1 MTTTKRTFTDWAPN
15 PAKQRVLKVDAEELN
30 DFEAQKNRF
39 KSGEWGETDFMRFR
53 LRQGVYGQRQPDRQM
68 IRVKAP
74 FGGLTADQMDVLGE
88 IAEQYTPLKKG
99 HLTTRE
105 NVQFHHVL
113 LDETPDLLR
122 TIGDTGLT
130 TREACGNTVRNVVA
144 PPNAGVDPNEV
155 FDVTPYAAAYA
166 RHFLRHP
173 TTQMMPR
180 KSKTAF
186 SGSEE
191 DVAMTPIHDVG
202 FIARVRDGRKG
213 FKIVIG
219 GGLSIMPRMASTLEE
234 FVPVEDFIKYGEAA
248 LRIFNRQDEERKNL
262 MKARIKFTIERL
274 GIDTFREMVKEEL
287 KGEWANK
294 RIDLDSLMWVEDE
307 EADAPAVPGD
317 ATPEPANDA
326 AYSAWKST
334 NAVPQKQSGFNLVHV
349 RIERGD
355 IYAEQWSQ
363 LAAVARRFAGG
374 RVRIDQQQNVVFRW
388 VRSESLFDMY
398 TALSEIGL
406 AAAGAQT
413 IRDIVTCPGT
423 DSCKLGI
430 TSSMGL
436 NKALGEAL
444 DGMDL
449 SDPDVSSLHIKASGC
464 PNSCGQHH
472 IANIGFHGAVMK
484 APGGQ
489 VPAYEMFLGGNYDD
503 GNVRVGHRVKARV
516 PAKKAPDA
524 LKRILA
530 YYKESRSQGEK
541 FNDFVDRVGVAPFEE
556 IFGQLK
562 EEIGPLDRD
571 HINTYMDWGKT
582 VLYKLE
588 RGEGECAV

>member
-1 MTTTKRTFTDWAPN
+1 
-15 PAKQRVLKVDAEELN
+15 
-30 DFEAQKNRF
+30 
-39 KSGEWGETDFMRFR
+39 
-53 LRQGVYGQRQPDRQM
+53 
-68 IRVKAP
+68 
-74 FGGLTADQMDVLGE
+74 
-88 IAEQYTPLKKG
+88 
-99 HLTTRE
+99 
-105 NVQFHHVL
+105 
-113 LDETPDLLR
+113 
-122 TIGDTGLT
+122 
-130 TREACGNTVRNVVA
+130 
-144 PPNAGVDPNEV
+144 
-155 FDVTPYAAAYA
+155 
-166 RHFLRHP
+166 
-173 TTQMMPR
+173 
-180 KSKTAF
+180 
-186 SGSEE
+186 
-191 DVAMTPIHDVG
+191 
-202 FIARVRDGRKG
+202 
-213 FKIVIG
+213 
-219 GGLSIMPRMASTLEE
+219 MASTLEE

-287 KGEWANK
+287 KGELANK

>member
-1 MTTTKRTFTDWAPN
+1 
-15 PAKQRVLKVDAEELN
+15 
-30 DFEAQKNRF
+30 
-39 KSGEWGETDFMRFR
+39 
-53 LRQGVYGQRQPDRQM
+53 
-68 IRVKAP
+68 
-74 FGGLTADQMDVLGE
+74 
-88 IAEQYTPLKKG
+88 
-99 HLTTRE
+99 
-105 NVQFHHVL
+105 
-113 LDETPDLLR
+113 
-122 TIGDTGLT
+122 
-130 TREACGNTVRNVVA
+130 
-144 PPNAGVDPNEV
+144 
-155 FDVTPYAAAYA
+155 
-166 RHFLRHP
+166 
-173 TTQMMPR
+173 
-180 KSKTAF
+180 
-186 SGSEE
+186 
-191 DVAMTPIHDVG
+191 
-202 FIARVRDGRKG
+202 
-213 FKIVIG
+213 
-219 GGLSIMPRMASTLEE
+219 
-234 FVPVEDFIKYGEAA
+234 
-248 LRIFNRQDEERKNL
+248 
-262 MKARIKFTIERL
+262 
-274 GIDTFREMVKEEL
+274 
-287 KGEWANK
+287 
-294 RIDLDSLMWVEDE
+294 
-307 EADAPAVPGD
+307 
-317 ATPEPANDA
+317 
-326 AYSAWKST
+326 
-334 NAVPQKQSGFNLVHV
+334 
-349 RIERGD
+349 
-355 IYAEQWSQ
+355 
-363 LAAVARRFAGG
+363 
-374 RVRIDQQQNVVFRW
+374 RIDQQQNVVFRW

>member
-15 PAKQRVLKVDAEELN
+15 PEKQRVLKVDAEELN

-363 LAAVARRFAGG
+363 LATVARRFAGG

>member
-213 FKIVIG
+213 FKIV
-219 GGLSIMPRMASTLEE
+219 
-234 FVPVEDFIKYGEAA
+234 
-248 LRIFNRQDEERKNL
+248 
-262 MKARIKFTIERL
+262 
-274 GIDTFREMVKEEL
+274 
-287 KGEWANK
+287 
-294 RIDLDSLMWVEDE
+294 
-307 EADAPAVPGD
+307 
-317 ATPEPANDA
+317 
-326 AYSAWKST
+326 
-334 NAVPQKQSGFNLVHV
+334 
-349 RIERGD
+349 
-355 IYAEQWSQ
+355 
-363 LAAVARRFAGG
+363 
-374 RVRIDQQQNVVFRW
+374 
-388 VRSESLFDMY
+388 
-398 TALSEIGL
+398 
-406 AAAGAQT
+406 
-413 IRDIVTCPGT
+413 
-423 DSCKLGI
+423 
-430 TSSMGL
+430 
-436 NKALGEAL
+436 
-444 DGMDL
+444 
-449 SDPDVSSLHIKASGC
+449 
-464 PNSCGQHH
+464 
-472 IANIGFHGAVMK
+472 
-484 APGGQ
+484 
-489 VPAYEMFLGGNYDD
+489 
-503 GNVRVGHRVKARV
+503 
-516 PAKKAPDA
+516 
-524 LKRILA
+524 
-530 YYKESRSQGEK
+530 
-541 FNDFVDRVGVAPFEE
+541 
-556 IFGQLK
+556 
-562 EEIGPLDRD
+562 
-571 HINTYMDWGKT
+571 
-582 VLYKLE
+582 
-588 RGEGECAV
+588 